1 MALVFP
7 LTWGDLPNHELVQE
21 KSAEAIVATGNEPR
35 IETVEDS
42 QRSEGLNVEVA
53 PNSIR
58 KLMGLT
64 LSSLIL
70 NNGRRYFGEK
80 SSIVPRFSPICLFVF
95 FAHCFNWLYCIYL

>member
-1 MALVFP
+1 MKEYA

-42 QRSEGLNVEVA
+42 QRSEGLNVEFA

-80 SSIVPRFSPICLFVF
+80 SGILILSEP
-95 FAHCFNWLYCIYL
+95 LYTRPVRAVV

>member
-1 MALVFP
+1 MKEYA

-21 KSAEAIVATGNEPR
+21 KSAEALVATGNESR

-42 QRSEGLNVEVA
+42 QRSEGLNVEFV

-70 NNGRRYFGEK
+70 NKGRRYFGEK
-80 SSIVPRFSPICLFVF
+80 SGILILSEPPYTRPVRTEF
-95 FAHCFNWLYCIYL
+95 